1 MLKVVASCEATRPM
15 WGRFGLEDSLV
26 LMIVVCGGET
36 GRSLTSVKNSCKLR
50 HQLQKFPRNSL
61 IQTHKEEL
69 HFRKVSSSE
78 NTLAALF
85 GPAIPYLWPINTLA
99 VKEGER
105 SNFKEL
111 RRKLQRARSNFGDLM
126 STCLGALKVMSR
138 KGVKKLQIRGL
149 TASFRAWKN
158 IAPALLATDNI
169 RF

>member
-1 MLKVVASCEATRPM
+1 M
-15 WGRFGLEDSLV
+15 WGRFGREDSLV
-26 LMIVVCGGET
+26 LTIVVCGGGT
-36 GRSLTSVKNSCKLR
+36 GRSLTSVKNSWKLH
-50 HQLQKFPRNSL
+50 HQLQKFPWNSL

-69 HFRKVSSSE
+69 HFWKVSFSE

-99 VKEGER
+99 AKEGER

-111 RRKLQRARSNFGDLM
+111 RIKLQKARSHFGDLM

-149 TASFRAWKN
+149 RASFTAWKN
-158 IAPALLATDNI
+158 TAPALLATDNT
-169 RF
+169 RFWCSGSLGSKY